1 MGNMFDFS
9 DLIEEYSLAIQ
20 IILPADPTDKGHYDE
35 DTGEW
40 VPPTPA
46 EPINT
51 NAVVIPFSSNEIY
64 QSGGRLSSADRQLV
78 ISMDIPIKSIVVSEG
93 HKYSVEQE
101 LPYSAY
107 AGFNVYELKWVSA
120 FEQ

>member
-9 DLIEEYSLAIQ
+9 DLIEEYSLPIQ

-40 VPPTPA
+40 VQPNPS
-46 EPINT
+46 EPIDT
-51 NAVVIPFSSNEIY
+51 KGVVIPFSSNELY
-64 QSGGRLSSADRQLV
+64 QSGGRLSSADRQL
-78 ISMDIPIKSIVVSEG
+78 ITTMDIPIKSIVVSDG
-93 HKYSVEQE
+93 HKYSVERE
-101 LPYSAY
+101 LPYKAY
-107 AGFNVYELKWVSA
+107 AGFNLYELKWVSA